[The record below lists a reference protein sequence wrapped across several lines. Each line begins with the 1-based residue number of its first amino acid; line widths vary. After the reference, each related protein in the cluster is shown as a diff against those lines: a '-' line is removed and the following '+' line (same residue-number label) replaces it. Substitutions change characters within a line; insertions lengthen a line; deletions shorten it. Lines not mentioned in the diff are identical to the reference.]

1 MPIVLPLTAR
11 ATGRS
16 DQDFL
21 REMRKQY
28 LMYIVLLNSPKGERK
43 TSFFNEDLVFHYQP
57 STTI

>member
-1 MPIVLPLTAR
+1 MPIVLPLTAH

-21 REMRKQY
+21 RETRKQY

-43 TSFFNEDLVFHYQP
+43 TSFL
-57 STTI
+57 